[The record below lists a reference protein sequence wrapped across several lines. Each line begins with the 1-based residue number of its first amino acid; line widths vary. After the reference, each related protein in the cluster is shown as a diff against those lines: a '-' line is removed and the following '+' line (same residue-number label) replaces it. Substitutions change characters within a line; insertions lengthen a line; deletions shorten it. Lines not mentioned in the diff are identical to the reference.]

1 MAEGGSDEIVEK
13 IVCGLCSE
21 EYKQP
26 KLLPCFHSYCLECLE
41 KFVVKNARDNAF
53 DCPLCDTTIEVPE
66 GGVNAFEWNIY
77 LDSKLKSESKES
89 HDCDLCGPGVNA
101 TNHCIDCEENYCER
115 CSEMH
120 MKQRMSRT
128 HTLMRVSDSEAGGT
142 GTKTITKKAFC
153 TKHTK
158 EEMKV
163 VCKDCN
169 IMLCVVC
176 KLTDHE
182 KHNSVDIE
190 DEASNVKKKI
200 KEAIQKAENRVTKL
214 DNILDTLNE
223 AKDLNNRNRDGA
235 LEKLREHGDKLKE
248 QIDKKINDLEQMIN
262 GQFAD
267 AFSKIASFNTGTEK
281 IKTSLTN
288 LSMHANH
295 VVALSDIVPLLT
307 TVRKLDK
314 QIAQCISKAERHE
327 VAKQDVVYSTWG
339 KDVEFVI
346 NNLGLTLGNPS
357 VKRVSKLGECRFGK
371 DGISNNICSLSTTL
385 DNCTVSFTD
394 TNSICAVRTPGSY
407 CESQI
412 NFQRGARFLLCATDD
427 QVFLSHI
434 AKKKLKVW
442 KRSSKAI
449 VDLKE
454 YTMYP
459 HGCAHRFNNGN
470 EELVVCFLTDNYDL
484 MSTSQSKGTVKVL
497 PLDDEK
503 KIYDF
508 ISERTPAPTRVA
520 VCKVEEF
527 VCLAYPSVGKISV
540 HAKDGLTIH
549 CFDAKSLGLDQ
560 RLFRPFGVCF
570 DNENCI
576 IITDRD
582 GGQVLRVS
590 LLGHVIQTLV
600 KGNRPTAIDVDRDDK
615 LWVGYEDKDVTVF
628 QMTYKSHHEKTNNV
642 VFEKV

>member
-41 KFVVKNARDNAF
+41 MYVVNNARDNAF
-53 DCPLCDTTIEVPE
+53 DCPLCDTTIELPE

-89 HDCDLCGPGVNA
+89 HDCDLCGSGVNA
-101 TNHCIDCEENYCER
+101 TNDCINCGENYCER
-115 CSEMH
+115 CSEIH

-128 HTLMRVSDSEAGGT
+128 HTLMRISDSEAGGT
-142 GTKTITKKAFC
+142 ATKTITKKAFC

-158 EEMKV
+158 EEIKV
-163 VCKDCN
+163 VCKDCD

-190 DEASNVKKKI
+190 DVASNVKKKI
-200 KEAIQKAENRVTKL
+200 KEAIQIAENRVTKL
-214 DNILDTLNE
+214 DNILETLDE
-223 AKDLNNRNRDGA
+223 AKDQNNKNRDSA
-235 LEKLREHGDKLKE
+235 LEKLREHGDKLKK
-248 QIDKKINDLEQMIN
+248 QIDKKISDLEQMIN
-262 GQFAD
+262 GQFTD
-267 AFSKIASFNTGTEK
+267 EFNKIASLNTGTEK
-281 IKTSLTN
+281 IKSSLTN
-288 LSMHANH
+288 ISIHATQ
-295 VVALSDIVPLLT
+295 VVSQSDTVSLLT
-307 TVRKLDK
+307 IDGKLEK
-314 QIAQCISKAERHE
+314 QIEQCLSTAERHE
-327 VAKQDVVYSTWG
+327 VAKQDVVNCTCG

-346 NNLGLTLGNPS
+346 NNLGLTLSTPI
-357 VKRVSKLGECRFGK
+357 VKSVSKLGECRYSKIFN
-371 DGISNNICSLSTTL
+371 SNNICSLSTTL

-394 TNSICAVRTPGSY
+394 LNCIYAVRTPGSNF
-407 CESQI
+407 ESQH
-412 NFQRGARFLLCATDD
+412 NFQIGTRFLLCAIGD
-427 QVFLSHI
+427 QVFISCI
-434 AKKKLKVW
+434 TEKKLKVW
-442 KRSSKAI
+442 KRSSRTI

-459 HGCAHRFNNGN
+459 HGCAHRFNNGS
-470 EELVVCFLTDNYDL
+470 EELVVCFLTDDADL

-497 PLDDEK
+497 PLDNEK
-503 KIYDF
+503 KMYDF
-508 ISERTPAPTRVA
+508 ISETTPAPTRVA
-520 VCKVEEF
+520 VSKVDAF
-527 VCLAYPSVGKISV
+527 VCLAYPSVRKISV

-549 CFDAKSLGLDQ
+549 CFDGKTIGLDQ
-560 RLFRPFGVCF
+560 FRPFGVCF

-576 IITDRD
+576 IIADRD

-628 QMTYKSHHEKTNNV
+628 QMTIKTC
-642 VFEKV
+642 KH